1 MAIYSVKHSMN
12 KFKQLATMI
21 IMACGMLVWV
31 TACQKNEVSTDK
43 QEEENNYYQ
52 EINDINVLDKNAT
65 KFIDEE
71 ITSDSRIV
79 FSADTPEDAIPK
91 VGTGIFI
98 PESEKA
104 PYGMLS
110 RVLSVNKD
118 SERTVV
124 TTEPLPL
131 ADAFESLSID
141 SSSPWETTL
150 EGVFNEDGNPVE
162 YEIVGKPGEATRST
176 DFELTENGLSIPVR
190 TGQESGDGSYSIA
203 GNVGIFFD
211 KFDLSI
217 DIDKHGVNGISL
229 VAAPSLEVDFG
240 GNVELKAERERVI
253 ELFRKQIHTVR
264 FKIRIPTPVAG
275 IPIIIP
281 VRISFDCLFEAS
293 GTVAWGFGVKY
304 KNTLD
309 CKVEFENGKWSSEA
323 KSVKNTAGNPWTVTQ
338 NLGVD
343 GEIDLG
349 VKVGILAGL
358 YTTNLGIGVYATPKV
373 YLGGEAKLD
382 SEDLYKVN
390 PSLEYGLKISSEV
403 FAIAKLFGKDL
414 GKYNVELPDYTIWSK
429 ALPLLPSLSGF
440 EAKKIAGATK
450 SANLGSP
457 GKQVSVEIGWRQD
470 PEYFLSSKD
479 VKTGVAIFNKASGT
493 EVASFMPAPESES
506 DGSYSYKT
514 TVRGLSTDSTYYA
527 KTFAYWD
534 GYKKFGKD
542 NDIDTKVRKLI
553 SEVRMSCADGYSVT
567 STFKYDEKGRLSYRH
582 YTEREPESG
591 AWSWDASY
599 SYDNGY
605 VREVNPN
612 DNDCWYRFSN
622 GYVVESYNGEN
633 RLTNY
638 KYEQDKAVRADGLS
652 YYYSWN
658 WNDGDLVYLHFGGEG
673 ADDISVSYTFYDIEN
688 KMNIDFY
695 DIWEDRFDGLFCF
708 DRSVFPMFSSQ
719 HLLKSSSENHSY
731 TYDIDDNGDVT
742 GMTVYAGGEK
752 YHVSIDYY

>member
-1 MAIYSVKHSMN
+1 MRKIYG
-12 KFKQLATMI
+12 L
-21 IMACGMLVWV
+21 MLSLLVLTL
-31 TACQKNEVSTDK
+31 TACQKNEASTEK
-43 QEEENNYYQ
+43 PEGENNYYQ
-52 EINDINVLDKNAT
+52 EINDLNILDKNAT

-141 SSSPWETTL
+141 SSSPWEATL
-150 EGVFNEDGNPVE
+150 EGVFDEDGNPVE

-203 GNVGIFFD
+203 GNVGIYFE

-217 DIDKHGVNGISL
+217 DIDKHGVKGISL

-293 GTVAWGFGVKY
+293 GTVAWDFGVKY

-309 CKVEFENGKWSSEA
+309 CKVVFENGKWGSEV
-323 KSVKNTAGNPWTVTQ
+323 KSVKSSDGNPWTVTQ
-338 NLGVD
+338 DLGVD

-440 EAKKIAGATK
+440 EAKRIAGATK
-450 SANLGSP
+450 SATSGLS

-470 PEYFLSSKD
+470 PEYFMSSKD
-479 VKTGVAIFNKASGT
+479 VKTGVAIFNKADDK

-514 TVRGLSTDSTYYA
+514 TVPGLSTDSTYYA
-527 KTFAYWD
+527 ETFAYWD
-534 GYKKFGKD
+534 GYKKFGRD
-542 NDIDTKVRKLI
+542 NDIDTKVRKRIKTWKIKGKNSLEITSFGYDERNRVTSMDWTLNDVGNEAGSIRKIVYNRDSEAVVDDGGKII
-553 SEVRMSCADGYSVT
+553 SVEFKNGLPIRIGGYRINHDSDGHVIGDGYCKNTWHGGNIVT
-567 STFKYDEKGRLSYRH
+567 SYLDYIKETEHISYTNHPNLFYPDIISNEFLYLPDYYNILVQHPITKNLPSRINSDWNITYTFDS
-582 YTEREPESG
+582 
-591 AWSWDASY
+591 D
-599 SYDNGY
+599 GY
-605 VREVNPN
+605 VSSFRE
-612 DNDCWYRFSN
+612 D
-622 GYVVESYNGEN
+622 
-633 RLTNY
+633 
-638 KYEQDKAVRADGLS
+638 
-652 YYYSWN
+652 
-658 WNDGDLVYLHFGGEG
+658 GEG
-673 ADDISVSYTFYDIEN
+673 LT
-688 KMNIDFY
+688 
-695 DIWEDRFDGLFCF
+695 
-708 DRSVFPMFSSQ
+708 
-719 HLLKSSSENHSY
+719 HSFEY
-731 TYDIDDNGDVT
+731 ETY
-742 GMTVYAGGEK
+742 
-752 YHVSIDYY
+752 

>member
-1 MAIYSVKHSMN
+1 MN
-12 KFKQLATMI
+12 KIKQLMAMI
-21 IMACGMLVWV
+21 FMACGVVMSM
-31 TACQKNEVSTDK
+31 ASCQKNEVSTDK
-43 QEEENNYYQ
+43 PEEEKNYYQ

-110 RVLSVNKD
+110 EVLSVNKE
-118 SERTVV
+118 SERIVV

-131 ADAFESLSID
+131 AEAFESLSID

-150 EGVFNEDGNPVE
+150 EGVFDEDGNPVE

-176 DFELTENGLSIPVR
+176 DFELTENGLSIPVK
-190 TGQESGDGSYSIA
+190 TGQESGDGSYA
-203 GNVGIFFD
+203 VVGNVGIFFE

-293 GTVAWGFGVKY
+293 GTVAWDFGVKY

-309 CKVEFENGKWSSEA
+309 CKVVFDNGKWGSEV
-323 KSVKNTAGNPWTVTQ
+323 KSVKSSNGNPWTVTQ

-373 YLGGEAKLD
+373 YLGGEAELD

-414 GKYNVELPDYTIWSK
+414 GKCNVELPDYTIWSK

-440 EAKKIAGATK
+440 EAKKIAGTTK
-450 SANLGSP
+450 SATSGSS
-457 GKQVSVEIGWRQD
+457 GKQVSVEIGWRQN
-470 PEYFLSSKD
+470 PEYFMSSKD
-479 VKTGVAIFNKASGT
+479 VKTGVAIFNKADGT
-493 EVASFMPAPESES
+493 EVASFMPTPESGP

-514 TVRGLSTDSTYYA
+514 TVPGLSTDSTYYA
-527 KTFAYWD
+527 ETFAYWD
-534 GYKKFGKD
+534 GYKKFGRD
-542 NDIDTKVRKLI
+542 NDIDTKVRKRIKTLKI
-553 SEVRMSCADGYSVT
+553 GKSEYY
-567 STFKYDEKGRLSYRH
+567 TFSYDEKNRMV
-582 YTEREPESG
+582 
-591 AWSWDASY
+591 
-599 SYDNGY
+599 SYDSKIF
-605 VREVNPN
+605 VVDEWIC
-612 DNDCWYRFSN
+612 DN
-622 GYVVESYNGEN
+622 
-633 RLTNY
+633 
-638 KYEQDKAVRADGLS
+638 
-652 YYYSWN
+652 
-658 WNDGDLVYLHFGGEG
+658 
-673 ADDISVSYTFYDIEN
+673 ISV
-688 KMNIDFY
+688 
-695 DIWEDRFDGLFCF
+695 
-708 DRSVFPMFSSQ
+708 
-719 HLLKSSSENHSY
+719 
-731 TYDIDDNGDVT
+731 
-742 GMTVYAGGEK
+742 VYNSDTEAVVNDGGEK
-752 YHVSIDYY
+752 ISVEFKNGLPIRIGRCSIKHDSEGHVIGDGVACENTWYDGNIVTCYYEPLRETSHISYTNHPNLFYPDMICTESCSLPDYYNILVQHPITKNLPSRIAATGPYCGPGSSWNITYTFDSDGYVSSFRDGEGLTHSFEYETY

>member
-1 MAIYSVKHSMN
+1 
-12 KFKQLATMI
+12 
-21 IMACGMLVWV
+21 MLSLLVV
-31 TACQKNEVSTDK
+31 TFTACQKNEVSPDK
-43 QEEENNYYQ
+43 PEEEINYYQ
-52 EINDINVLDKNAT
+52 KINDLNVLDKNAT

-79 FSADTPEDAIPK
+79 FSADTPDDAIPK
-91 VGTGIFI
+91 AGTGIFI

-150 EGVFNEDGNPVE
+150 EGVFDEDGNPVE

-176 DFELTENGLSIPVR
+176 DFELTGNGLSIPVK

-203 GNVGIFFD
+203 GNVGIFFE

-240 GNVELKAERERVI
+240 GEVELKAERERVI

-264 FKIRIPTPVAG
+264 FKIRIPTPLAG

-293 GTVAWGFGVKY
+293 GTVSWDFGVKY

-309 CKVEFENGKWSSEA
+309 CKVVFESGKWGSEV
-323 KSVKNTAGNPWTVTQ
+323 KSVKSSDGNPWTVAQ

-390 PSLEYGLKISSEV
+390 PSLEYGMKISSEV

-414 GKYNVELPDYTIWSK
+414 GKYNVDLPDNTIWSK

-440 EAKKIAGATK
+440 EVKRIANATK
-450 SANLGSP
+450 SVTSESSGD
-457 GKQVSVEIGWRQD
+457 QVSVEIDWRQN
-470 PEYFLSSKD
+470 PEYFMSSKD
-479 VKTGVAIFNKASGT
+479 IKTGVAIFNKDDDK
-493 EVASFMPAPESES
+493 EVASFMPTPESES

-514 TVRGLSTDSTYYA
+514 TVPGLSTDSTYYA
-527 KTFAYWD
+527 ETFAYWD
-534 GYKKFGKD
+534 GYKKFGESQDFKILKPMAVTGKADLVNNSAIIYCEYINAEGMWCGLKYSYSRGDGLKGDGEISAASDGEQSITIPDLEPLATYTYYAVIRYGD
-542 NDIDTKVRKLI
+542 NTYVGESKSFNSGPPDISGTWKCTETSYNKAGKPKYRT
-553 SEVRMSCADGYSVT
+553 YSVT
-567 STFKYDEKGRLSYRH
+567 LNE
-582 YTEREPESG
+582 
-591 AWSWDASY
+591 
-599 SYDNGY
+599 
-605 VREVNPN
+605 
-612 DNDCWYRFSN
+612 
-622 GYVVESYNGEN
+622 
-633 RLTNY
+633 
-638 KYEQDKAVRADGLS
+638 DG
-652 YYYSWN
+652 
-658 WNDGDLVYLHFGGEG
+658 
-673 ADDISVSYTFYDIEN
+673 SVSYSESGEIVGSSWRLN
-688 KMNIDFY
+688 KTGEVTISIMDLAMQAQNSGKKWSGKINDYSKPTKITGSTYRWNSNQIGYFEGDAVDF
-695 DIWEDRFDGLFCF
+695 E
-708 DRSVFPMFSSQ
+708 
-719 HLLKSSSENHSY
+719 
-731 TYDIDDNGDVT
+731 
-742 GMTVYAGGEK
+742 MTK
-752 YHVSIDYY
+752 

>member
-1 MAIYSVKHSMN
+1 MRKIHG
-12 KFKQLATMI
+12 LI
-21 IMACGMLVWV
+21 ISLLVLTL

-43 QEEENNYYQ
+43 PEEEKNYYQ

-141 SSSPWETTL
+141 SSSPWEATL
-150 EGVFNEDGNPVE
+150 EGVFDEDGNPVE

-203 GNVGIFFD
+203 GNVGIYFE

-217 DIDKHGVNGISL
+217 DIDKHGVKGISL

-293 GTVAWGFGVKY
+293 GTVAWDFGVKY

-309 CKVEFENGKWSSEA
+309 CKVVFENGKWGSEV
-323 KSVKNTAGNPWTVTQ
+323 KSVKSSDGNPWTVTQ

-390 PSLEYGLKISSEV
+390 PSLEYGLKVSSEV

-414 GKYNVELPDYTIWSK
+414 GKYNVELPDNTIWSK

-440 EAKKIAGATK
+440 EIKRIANATK
-450 SANLGSP
+450 SATSESSGE
-457 GKQVSVEIGWRQD
+457 QASVEIIWRQN

-514 TVRGLSTDSTYYA
+514 TVQGLSMNRTYYA
-527 KTFAYWD
+527 ETFAYWD
-534 GYKKFGKD
+534 GYKKFGETQDFTILKPTAVTGKVDLINNSAIIDCEYINAEGMWCGLKYSYSREDGLKGEGEISAASDGEQSITIPDLEPLATYTYYAVIRYGD
-542 NDIDTKVRKLI
+542 NTFVGESKSFTSGPPDISGTWKCTETRYNNAGKPKYTT
-553 SEVRMSCADGYSVT
+553 YSVT
-567 STFKYDEKGRLSYRH
+567 LNEDGSVLYS
-582 YTEREPESG
+582 ESG
-591 AWSWDASY
+591 EI
-599 SYDNGY
+599 
-605 VREVNPN
+605 V
-612 DNDCWYRFSN
+612 
-622 GYVVESYNGEN
+622 
-633 RLTNY
+633 
-638 KYEQDKAVRADGLS
+638 
-652 YYYSWN
+652 
-658 WNDGDLVYLHFGGEG
+658 
-673 ADDISVSYTFYDIEN
+673 
-688 KMNIDFY
+688 
-695 DIWEDRFDGLFCF
+695 
-708 DRSVFPMFSSQ
+708 
-719 HLLKSSSENHSY
+719 SSSWLLNK
-731 TYDIDDNGDVT
+731 T
-742 GMTVYAGGEK
+742 GK
-752 YHVSIDYY
+752 VSISIMDLAMQSQNSGKKWSGKINDYSKPTRITGTTYRWNSNHIGYFEGDAVDFEMTK